1 MLENKIFPLDLTK
14 STTELKE
21 LIEQHPDYPI
31 VVLAAEDAVLDDYSY
46 TYCSDITFDIG
57 TILDCEAVC
66 RDEKVYVDKDDLIED
81 MRFYLEEVYDDVS
94 EEEFDKIVDKEVAKY
109 DSYWKDVIIV
119 YVGN

>member
-1 MLENKIFPLDLTK
+1 MIENKIFPLDLTK

-21 LIEQHPDYPI
+21 LIEQYPDYPI
-31 VVLAAEDAVLDDYSY
+31 VVLAAEDAVSDDYSY
-46 TYCSDITFDIG
+46 TYCSDITFGIG

-94 EEEFDKIVDKEVAKY
+94 EEEFDKIVDNEVAKY
-109 DSYWKDVIIV
+109 DSYWKDVIVV
-119 YVGN
+119 YAGN

>member
-21 LIEQHPDYPI
+21 LIEQYPDYPI
-31 VVLAAEDAVLDDYSY
+31 VVLAAEDAVSDDYSY

-94 EEEFDKIVDKEVAKY
+94 EEEFDKIVDNEVAKY
-109 DSYWKDVIIV
+109 DSYWKDVIVV
-119 YVGN
+119 YAGN

>member
-1 MLENKIFPLDLTK
+1 MIENKIFPLDLTK

-21 LIEQHPDYPI
+21 LIEQYPDYPI
-31 VVLAAEDAVLDDYSY
+31 VVLAAEDAVSDDYSY

-94 EEEFDKIVDKEVAKY
+94 EEEFDKIVDNEVAKY
-109 DSYWKDVIIV
+109 DSYWKDVIVV
-119 YVGN
+119 YAGN